1 MAGEIFICYRR
12 SDQDKAHLLHALL
25 KQRGVDAWYDVLVGA
40 GEDWRRTTA
49 KALNAAPIFVLLFSK
64 SASESDDIGKEL
76 AAATFS
82 KKLVVPVR
90 IENIQPSG
98 EFLYELASRNW
109 FDAFDDTEERFEA
122 LADRLAELVKAGP
135 NADIATFRVDALPA
149 PRAKAAPR
157 PLFKRPVVLGGLAAG
172 VLALVAAV
180 AVFGLRPQ
188 GGQPLKAP
196 ASQVIA
202 FFGVT
207 PSGGDSAVQAT
218 AEAATDQLLQLMG
231 SFGLATAART
241 ETKDTPGDRRFAR
254 AAELGARYALSGEV
268 RSDGDGMTLAVRFED
283 VQSRLT
289 MWERSFR
296 SPAADIAYLPGQAAR
311 QTAEVMWCI
320 IKTRSESTRDTS
332 ELLNLIADRCREG
345 GGSNSRN
352 ASYIVARMRAVAEA
366 DPNSAYNQA
375 QLVMMLGLGVASAP
389 PSTQT
394 AWIAEAEAALQRA
407 TELDPNEA
415 GIDLARIVLAEA
427 KGVPVAEWDAI
438 ILEAQ
443 AHAEGKDNFV
453 FGEANAFRYWTLR
466 AAGRF
471 RDALPHLAAA
481 VANDPLVVP
490 GSLGFI
496 RANLG
501 QTAEARAEFEP
512 ALAAYGP
519 QFWGSVIPYAI
530 FLDAA
535 DAGAML
541 KSPPST
547 IPQPTI
553 DCLRDIHKAF
563 VSKDLRAHT
572 LGAAKARAC
581 TDAGSINP
589 LVALASPAA
598 FDDLDAAFTLASKQS
613 FNPTGVTAGTVQVL
627 FWPTSRAMR
636 ADPRFLP
643 LVEKLG
649 LMGYWRA
656 TKSRPDICETETA
669 PFCAALKFSTNR

>member
-12 SDQDKAHLLHALL
+12 TDQDKARLLHALL

-49 KALNAAPIFVLLFSK
+49 KALDAAPIFVLLFSK

-82 KKLVVPVR
+82 KKMVVPVR

-109 FDAFDDTEERFEA
+109 FDAFENTEAQFVL
-122 LADRLAELVKAGP
+122 LADRLAALVKAGP
-135 NADIATFRVDALPA
+135 KADIAAFSAGAQPA
-149 PRAKAAPR
+149 PKIKAAPG
-157 PLFKRPVVLGGLAAG
+157 PLFKRQMVLGGLAA
-172 VLALVAAV
+172 VALAMIAAV
-180 AVFGLRPQ
+180 AVVSLRPQ
-188 GGQPLKAP
+188 GNQPLKAP

-202 FFGVT
+202 FFGFT
-207 PSGGDSAVQAT
+207 PAGGDSAVKAT
-218 AEAATDQLLQLMG
+218 AEAATDQMLQSM
-231 SFGLATAART
+231 SSVGLATAART
-241 ETKDTPGDRRFAR
+241 ETKDTPGGRRFAR

-268 RSDGDGMTLAVRFED
+268 RSDGGGMTLAVRFED

-289 MWERSFR
+289 MWERSSR
-296 SPAADIAYLPGQAAR
+296 SPAVDIAYLPAQAAR

-320 IKTRSESTRDTS
+320 VKTRSELTRDTS
-332 ELLNLIADRCREG
+332 EILNLIADRCREG
-345 GGSNSRN
+345 GGSNNRN
-352 ASYIVARMRAVAEA
+352 ASYVVARMRAVAEA

-375 QLVMMLGLGVASAP
+375 QLVMMLGRGVASAP
-389 PSTQT
+389 ASTQA
-394 AWIAEAEAALQRA
+394 AWIAEAEAALRRA
-407 TELDPNEA
+407 TKLDSNEA

-427 KGVPVAEWDAI
+427 KRVPLAEWDGIVLAA
-438 ILEAQ
+438 L
-443 AHAEGKDNFV
+443 AHAEGKDDFV
-453 FGEANAFRYWTLR
+453 FGHSNGTRYGILR
-466 AAGRF
+466 AVGRF
-471 RDALPHLAAA
+471 RDALPHQEAAA
-481 VANDPLVVP
+481 ANDPLLFP
-490 GSLGFI
+490 GSLGFA

-512 ALAAYGP
+512 ALAAYGA
-519 QFWGSVIPYAI
+519 QVWGSVIPYAI

-547 IPQPTI
+547 IPQPTL
-553 DCLRDIHKAF
+553 DCLRDIHKTF
-563 VSKDLRAHT
+563 VSEYPRARA
-572 LGAAKARAC
+572 LGSARARAC
-581 TDAGSINP
+581 ADAGSVTP
-589 LVALASPAA
+589 LVALASLTA
-598 FDDLDAAFTLASKQS
+598 FDDLDAAFALAGKQKII
-613 FNPTGVTAGTVQVL
+613 PTTAIIGTFQVF

-649 LMGYWRA
+649 LMDYWRA
-656 TKSRPDICETETA
+656 TRSQPDICDTETA
-669 PFCAALKFSTNR
+669 PFCTALKVSKNP